1 MTKEGLLY
9 NTPLCHQSPPR
20 IRRSL
25 AVCAR
30 GSGIRPLLIPIDQ
43 ATRFLFPIHLRSDLP
58 LSKFTSFL
66 HQILWPKPTCHL
78 SFRSGDVA
86 QSLLSD

>member
-1 MTKEGLLY
+1 MTKADLLY

-43 ATRFLFPIHLRSDLP
+43 VTSFLFQIHLRSDLP
-58 LSKFTSFL
+58 LSEFTSFL
-66 HQILWPKPTCHL
+66 HRILWLKPTWHL

-86 QSLLSD
+86 QSLPSD